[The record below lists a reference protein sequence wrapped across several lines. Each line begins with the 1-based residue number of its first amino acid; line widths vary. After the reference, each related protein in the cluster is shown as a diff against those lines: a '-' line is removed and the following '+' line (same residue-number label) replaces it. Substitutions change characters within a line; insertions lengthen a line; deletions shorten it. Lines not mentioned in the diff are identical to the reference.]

1 MIALTVLII
10 DSSRIA
16 DRDRLAASLSSSCQA
31 RLERIIAP
39 ERRRQFI
46 LGRWLMAQAAGL
58 PLQVRALPAAE
69 LRAARE
75 VFLSSSAG
83 GVLPVTRVDG
93 QPVGDGAVG
102 PVTRRMVQ
110 TYWDWHQDP
119 RHRLA
124 LEDVAPPAG

>member
-1 MIALTVLII
+1 MVLTDGAGNVVEGPGFNVFCVNAQGVLVTP
-10 DSSRIA
+10 A
-16 DRDRLAASLSSSCQA
+16 QGV
-31 RLERIIAP
+31 LEGIT
-39 ERRRQFI
+39 RRTVI
-46 LGRWLMAQAAGL
+46 EMAQAAGL

-75 VFLSSSAG
+75 VFISSSAG